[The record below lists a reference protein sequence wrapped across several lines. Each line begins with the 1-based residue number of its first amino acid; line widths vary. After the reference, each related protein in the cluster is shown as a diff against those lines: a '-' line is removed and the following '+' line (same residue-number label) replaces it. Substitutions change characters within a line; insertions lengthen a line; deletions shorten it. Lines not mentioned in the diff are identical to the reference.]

1 MFSFFFF
8 MIRPPPGSTRPVTL
22 FPYTSLFR
30 SSDSAHQAIW
40 AFSDDTATEEYE
52 GVHISLFREPGEG
65 TYLLVAAA
73 GIRNLDRLRNCRA
86 GDIRDGARFA
96 AGNVAYRDRLIYRT
110 ARLTLTSIVPG
121 RSEEHTSE
129 LQSLM
134 RISYAVFC
142 LKKKT

>member
-1 MFSFFFF
+1 MLCIFFFSS
-8 MIRPPPGSTRPVTL
+8 RRRHTRCALVT
-22 FPYTSLFR
+22 
-30 SSDSAHQAIW
+30 
-40 AFSDDTATEEYE
+40 
-52 GVHISLFREPGEG
+52 GVQTCALPICLFREPGEG

-96 AGNVAYRDRLIYRT
+96 AGNVAYRDRIIYRN
-110 ARLTLTSIVPG
+110 ARLTL

-142 LKKKT
+142 LKKKNKKDKSHTPIIYQLTHKLTLHQQQNK